1 MTTTPRT
8 WNAGETV
15 TDTMLNTE
23 IRDQFNSIFAAWTS
37 YTPTWTAATTN
48 PVLGNGTLVGRY
60 LKVGRTC
67 TAHINL
73 TMGSTTTYGAGN
85 YSFALPATTANAGC
99 TYIGH
104 AHLLSGS
111 TRWMGQFVISP
122 AATSAS
128 PFFPSTS
135 TNTTAAFMQPTVP
148 VTLASGHQL
157 RITIQYETAS

>member
-1 MTTTPRT
+1 MSFAPRT

-15 TDTMLNTE
+15 TDTMLNEE
-23 IRDQFNSIFAAWTS
+23 IRDQFNEIFAAWTS

-48 PVLGNGTLVGRY
+48 PSLGNGTLIGRY

-73 TMGSTTTYGAGN
+73 VTGSTTTYGSGN
-85 YSFALPATTANAGC
+85 YAWALPFTSANAGC

-122 AATSAS
+122 NSTTAS
-128 PFFPSTS
+128 PFFPANST
-135 TNTTAAFMQPTVP
+135 TTTAAFMQQGAP
-148 VTLASGHQL
+148 VTLASGHQV
-157 RITIQYETAS
+157 RITVQYETAS

>member
-15 TDTMLNTE
+15 DDIMMNTE

-37 YTPTWTAATTN
+37 YTPTWTASTN
-48 PVLGNGTLVGRY
+48 PVLGNGTLIGRY

-67 TAHINL
+67 TLHINL
-73 TMGSTTTYGAGN
+73 TTGSTTTYGSGN
-85 YSFALPATTANAGC
+85 YAWSLPFASANAGC

-122 AATSAS
+122 ASTSAS
-128 PFFPSTS
+128 PFFPANST
-135 TNTTAAFMQPTVP
+135 TTTAAFMQPTVP